1 MDSSSIQPLLDWLNQ
16 HQSWTAAAIF
26 VIAFLESLALAGVVI
41 PGVLLLFGASAI
53 AGNGNLGIWLSLGC
67 AFAGAVVGDGSS
79 FFLGKYFKEHIKE
92 LWPFRRYPGW
102 IENGELFFDRHG
114 GKSIIIGRFVGPIRP
129 VMPLVAGMLG
139 MPAIRYISANLV
151 SALAWAPVYV
161 LPGFMF
167 GASIENSD
175 YLPEG
180 IGQLT
185 IYSLVIIGCGYL
197 VAKLSH
203 WHLSKDSTFYRVLH
217 TWVERQQNVR
227 LCWYWLSNPRER
239 HTGFPLPSLMLML
252 ASLFAFVFLST
263 NINTSSWLQN
273 LDRQAQNFF
282 SFINHPFLDGIF
294 NFIAQLSDSRLLFL
308 LEGILLFWLL
318 IKRYLAA
325 TITCSVAI
333 FLSSLLLYLFRE
345 SPVGLLSRLS
355 ENIIHI
361 TLLFGLSSA
370 FIAREI
376 NHSDR
381 WWIYGSALVPITL
394 AVIASLYLNDRVLTV
409 AIASIFYGLIFC
421 GLCRFV
427 YSRYDSRAIKADL
440 SFYSALGICLIT
452 IILFRFWA

>member
-1 MDSSSIQPLLDWLNQ
+1 
-16 HQSWTAAAIF
+16 
-26 VIAFLESLALAGVVI
+26 
-41 PGVLLLFGASAI
+41 
-53 AGNGNLGIWLSLGC
+53 
-67 AFAGAVVGDGSS
+67 
-79 FFLGKYFKEHIKE
+79 
-92 LWPFRRYPGW
+92 
-102 IENGELFFDRHG
+102 
-114 GKSIIIGRFVGPIRP
+114 
-129 VMPLVAGMLG
+129 
-139 MPAIRYISANLV
+139 
-151 SALAWAPVYV
+151 
-161 LPGFMF
+161 
-167 GASIENSD
+167 
-175 YLPEG
+175 
-180 IGQLT
+180 
-185 IYSLVIIGCGYL
+185 
-197 VAKLSH
+197 
-203 WHLSKDSTFYRVLH
+203 
-217 TWVERQQNVR
+217 
-227 LCWYWLSNPRER
+227 
-239 HTGFPLPSLMLML
+239 
-252 ASLFAFVFLST
+252 
-263 NINTSSWLQN
+263 
-273 LDRQAQNFF
+273 
-282 SFINHPFLDGIF
+282 
-294 NFIAQLSDSRLLFL
+294 
-308 LEGILLFWLL
+308 LLFWLL